1 MGTSISAGIT
11 PACAGKS
18 FFTGLEHLSDGDH
31 PRMRGEKFSPNP
43 EAYKTKGSPPHAR
56 GKAGKL
62 HRIYIPA
69 RDHPRMR
76 GEKRWWQKSL
86 VRCRGSPP
94 HARGKDLESIEI

>member
-56 GKAGKL
+56 GKAVVAKKPCALPGITPACAGKRL
-62 HRIYIPA
+62 RKH
-69 RDHPRMR
+69 
-76 GEKRWWQKSL
+76 
-86 VRCRGSPP
+86 
-94 HARGKDLESIEI
+94 